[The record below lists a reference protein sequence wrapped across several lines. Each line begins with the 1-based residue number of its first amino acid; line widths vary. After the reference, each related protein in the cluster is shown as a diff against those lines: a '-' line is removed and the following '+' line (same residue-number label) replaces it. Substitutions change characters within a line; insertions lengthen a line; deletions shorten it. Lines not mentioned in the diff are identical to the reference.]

1 MTTIHS
7 GNKKKVFAVI
17 GTVLLIF
24 IVISIAKGKS
34 NDDYVSDTYDYNSS
48 TSNYEETQ
56 SLAENEA
63 EGTEQ
68 PKENATALLSKF
80 SNLKVGDT
88 IKFGNYEQD
97 NNESNG
103 AEEIEWI
110 VLDVDFDSALI
121 ISKYCLDCQ
130 PYDEDCFNEWEG
142 SSLRKW
148 MNDTFY
154 YMAFSS
160 KEQNNILLSDITNP
174 GNDMYDVYSSR
185 NTSDKLFAL
194 SMDEAG
200 EYYSDDSQR
209 LAVPTKYAKKQG
221 VKTTQN
227 GNCAWW
233 LRTTGSNNSITNF
246 STYVSDEGWISDFGE
261 SAGHKNIGVR
271 PAMWIATE

>member
-1 MTTIHS
+1 MKQIQYKIFS
-7 GNKKKVFAVI
+7 VI
-17 GTVLLIF
+17 GIIVL
-24 IVISIAKGKS
+24 VISMFSGCGSKS
-34 NDDYVSDTYDYNSS
+34 DPVNNTDDYNSS

-56 SLAENEA
+56 SLTENKAEE
-63 EGTEQ
+63 TEM
-68 PKENATALLSKF
+68 PKENATASFSLF

-88 IKFGNYEQD
+88 IKLGKYEQD

-103 AEEIEWI
+103 AEKIEWL
-110 VLDVDFDSALI
+110 VLDVVADRALI

-148 MNDTFY
+148 MNDAFY
-154 YMAFSS
+154 NTAFSS

-200 EYYSDDSQR
+200 EYFSDDSQR
-209 LAVPTKYAKKQG
+209 LAAPTKYAKKQG
-221 VKTTQN
+221 AEVMKN
-227 GNCAWW
+227 GNCNWW
-233 LRTTGSNNSITNF
+233 LRTAGSHNSMNNF

-261 SAGHKNIGVR
+261 GAGHKNIGVR